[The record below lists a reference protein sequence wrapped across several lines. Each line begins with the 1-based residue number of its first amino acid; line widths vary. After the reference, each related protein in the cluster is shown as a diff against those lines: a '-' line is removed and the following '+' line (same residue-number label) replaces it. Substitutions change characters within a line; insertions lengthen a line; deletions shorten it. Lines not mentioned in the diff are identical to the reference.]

1 MIGFIYITTNKV
13 NGKKYLGRKAYKK
26 GWEIYLGS
34 SKQLLADIKLFGK
47 ENFERTIIEECD
59 GFKTLSEREV
69 FYQKKFNVKSDPGW
83 YNIVIANEGFDTT
96 GSRFTYSTERLAK
109 IWTEE
114 RRAKQRKRMLDKSIN
129 PNYNVMVSKQRS
141 KRMKTENP
149 SFRKEVKEKLSNI
162 KSRPFT
168 VKYNNKLYTFKNN
181 REALNSEFGNAAV
194 CVKKVKIKRNNPF
207 KGLSLS

>member
-59 GFKTLSEREV
+59 DFKTLSEREV

-194 CVKKVKIKRNNPF
+194 YVKKVKIKRNNPF